1 MDNVINTVG
10 IIGKT
15 NDPIINNTLPRLV
28 DYLINKEVNIV
39 VNEAAA
45 KLLEHSTV
53 TSGDFNEIG
62 TRCDIAIVVGGDGS
76 FLTAARNLVDY
87 ETPLVGVNE
96 GRLGFLV
103 DILPDN
109 LFERLDEIF
118 NGNFKIEERSLLHAE
133 LFRDGERISES
144 NAFNDVILHKWN
156 TVRMIE
162 FDTYINDQFVNS
174 QRSDGLIISTPTG
187 STAYALSGGGPL
199 IHPSMD
205 AILLVPICPH
215 TLSNR
220 PIVVNGES
228 TIVLDIRECFYDHAQ
243 MACDGQISIAL
254 HDNDK
259 IIITKKNKTLRLIH
273 PADHNHF
280 EILRAKLGWG

>member
-1 MDNVINTVG
+1 MNNVINTVG

-28 DYLINKEVNIV
+28 DYLLNKDVNIV

-45 KLLEHSTV
+45 KLLERSTV
-53 TSGDFNEIG
+53 TSGDFNDIG

-87 ETPLVGVNE
+87 EIPLIGVNE

-103 DILPDN
+103 DILPDH

-133 LFRDGERISES
+133 LFRDGKRISES

-228 TIVLDIRECFYDHAQ
+228 TIVLNIQECFHDHAQ

-254 HDNDK
+254 HDHDK
-259 IIITKKNKTLRLIH
+259 IVITKKNKTLRLIH